1 MTEFTQKIKK
11 VPHEILMGETIKNG
25 PVTEVSLCSFEDTKA
40 VIRFDKPLA
49 KLIYLSFNRIF

>member
-40 VIRFDKPLA
+40 NWFRP
-49 KLIYLSFNRIF
+49 YS